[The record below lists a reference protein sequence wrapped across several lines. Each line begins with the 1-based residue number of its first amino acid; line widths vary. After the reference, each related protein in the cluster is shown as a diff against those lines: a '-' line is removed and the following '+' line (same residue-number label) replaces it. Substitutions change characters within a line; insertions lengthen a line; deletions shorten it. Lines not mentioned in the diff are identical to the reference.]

1 MRPGYYKL
9 IIFVSKYMAK
19 EKKPVVQINGI
30 SFLRIPIK
38 TRVITEKDNI
48 VEVIDEYTHDLRQNN
63 DIIVVSESVVAIT
76 QGRAI
81 PVDKIKVGILAKIIW
96 RFVRKVPYG
105 IGLRSPTSMQCAINE
120 VGSFRITV
128 AAIIGGIARFFG
140 RKGDFYRIAGE
151 QAAMIDAAHTSP
163 IEPYNKCV
171 IMGPKDPMG
180 VAKKIKEKIK
190 CDAAVVDVNDIG
202 GSWAVGYTDGI
213 NRKLLEDIMRD
224 NPLGQKLEQTPIGII
239 RKV

>member
-1 MRPGYYKL
+1 
-9 IIFVSKYMAK
+9 MAK
-19 EKKPVVQINGI
+19 EKKPIVQINGI

-48 VEVIDEYTHDLRQNN
+48 VDVVDEYTKNSRQVG
-63 DIIVVSESVVAIT
+63 DIIVISESVVAIT

-81 PVDKIKVGILAKIIW
+81 PADKIKVGLLAKILW

-120 VGSFRITV
+120 VGAFRIIV
-128 AAIIGGIARFFG
+128 AAIIGGFTRFLG
-140 RKGDFYRIAGE
+140 RKGDFYKIAGE

-171 IMGPKDPMG
+171 IMGPKDPMS
-180 VAKKIKEKIK
+180 VAERIKQRIK
-190 CDAAVVDVNDIG
+190 CETAIMDVNDIG
-202 GSWAVGYTDGI
+202 GSWAVGYTENI
-213 NRKLLEDIMRD
+213 NQRLLEDIMRD